1 MDLKRCLAAL
11 GYEATWYSILGCA
24 GLAAAFLLCYAR
36 KRRFGIPGDDVVNM
50 TAYAILGS
58 IMPDAEITAVGTNI
72 AATTCMLKAGAS
84 NGATGENAVIVG
96 ARNAEIIVGPIGIAI
111 ADSLLGE
118 ITPAMAV
125 AVGQSQAK
133 KILIPV
139 NKCNNIVIGTEDKT
153 TSELI
158 AEAIEKIKEISR
170 S

>member
-1 MDLKRCLAAL
+1 MKRMGYMEKVLIIDGQGGML
-11 GYEATWYSILGCA
+11 GKQMVEAV
-24 GLAAAFLLCYAR
+24 
-36 KRRFGIPGDDVVNM
+36 KK
-50 TAYAILGS
+50 

-118 ITPAMAV
+118 ITPAV